1 MAERPPTLI
10 AAGVIVRAERAR
22 FLDEFFMANRSDD
35 LSELDRKILRVLQTE
50 ANLSLDKIA
59 AKVGASR
66 TAVWNRIKK
75 FEASGL
81 ILRYQALLDPAQ
93 VGLDH
98 TFFVSIRTNRHD
110 AEWLARFSAAI
121 DELPEIVEAHRLA
134 GEADYLLKVQVESA
148 ADYDA
153 FYRRLIER
161 IELYNVTSQLSMETI
176 KPPAPL
182 PI

>member
-1 MAERPPTLI
+1 MPVKSNAL
-10 AAGVIVRAERAR
+10 
-22 FLDEFFMANRSDD
+22 SD
-35 LSELDRKILRVLQTE
+35 LDRKILRILQVE

-59 AKVGASR
+59 GRVGASR
-66 TAVWNRIKK
+66 TAVWNRIKR
-75 FEASGL
+75 FESNGL
-81 ILRYQALLDPAQ
+81 IRRYQAVLDPDQ
-93 VGLDH
+93 TGLDH
-98 TFFVSIRTNRHD
+98 TFFVTIRTNRHD
-110 AEWLARFSAAI
+110 TEWLDRFSAAV

-134 GEADYLLKVQVESA
+134 GEADYLLKVQVASA

-153 FYRRLIER
+153 FYRRLIDR